1 MYSRHAAQFDRLIDA
16 CMPPEQVAILR
27 DIFTNPKATLEH
39 KGAVVLSGS
48 LVVPNIQ
55 AARWAVAQHN
65 WDYNPDKGNYT
76 FTYPSDG
83 GGMAVVICKE
93 ATDYKG
99 NGTTGKTDI
108 AIYLPVTPGDDPNV
122 VKNDVIGFFEMS
134 DGILVAPGYGDDQ
147 IGTVRHDIN
156 GRAFSPGGWG
166 VMDGAGNS
174 KPSGGSALDIATN
187 GRFLRQWS
195 AVGDNTSTGGAA
207 TDSVTVGSHSGS
219 AVDSAV
225 TVATHGVG
233 TSGTGGAHTHTA
245 ASGGAHTHT
254 TDSQGAHTH
263 TTENVTV
270 APHSPHN
277 HAIPTDNIPIGDGT
291 SGTNLVGDRALTEN
305 MAEMAHTAHDH
316 EIDSQGGHTHTAA
329 SGGAHT
335 HSTDDPGTHTHTTPS
350 LSHTITG
357 SSALSHAAVT
367 VDTVPPF
374 IYVAFLERLN
384 NSRTGL
390 GL

>member
-27 DIFTNPKATLEH
+27 DIFTNPRATLEH

-48 LVVPNIQ
+48 LVAPSIQ

-76 FTYPSDG
+76 FIYPSDG

-108 AIYLPVTPGDDPNV
+108 IIYLPVTSGDDPNV

-166 VMDGAGNS
+166 VMDGTDNS
-174 KPSGGSALDIATN
+174 KAKGGSALDIATN
-187 GRFLRQWS
+187 GRFLRQW
-195 AVGDNTSTGGAA
+195 ATVANNKSTGGAA

-225 TVATHGVG
+225 TVATHGAG
-233 TSGTGGAHTHTA
+233 TSGT
-245 ASGGAHTHT
+245 SGAHTHT
-254 TDSQGAHTH
+254 TDDA
-263 TTENVTV
+263 TV
-270 APHSPHN
+270 APHEAHN
-277 HAIPTDNIPIGDGT
+277 HAIPTDNIAIGDGS
-291 SGTNLVGDRALTEN
+291 SGTALVGNTALTGDYILE
-305 MAEMAHTAHDH
+305 HTAHDH
-316 EIDSQGGHTHTAA
+316 E
-329 SGGAHT
+329 
-335 HSTDDPGTHTHTTPS
+335 TDDPGTHTHTTPA

-357 SSALSHAAVT
+357 SSALSHGAVT

>member
-166 VMDGAGNS
+166 VMDGVDNS
-174 KPSGGSALDIATN
+174 KPNGGSALDIATN

-219 AVDSAV
+219 AVDSAIAISNHSSGNTGNTTISDPGNHQHSLSATTFGTGSEPSV
-225 TVATHGVG
+225 TVATADD
-233 TSGTGGAHTHTA
+233 TGNPISDITHSA
-245 ASGGAHTHT
+245 
-254 TDSQGAHTH
+254 
-263 TTENVTV
+263 
-270 APHSPHN
+270 HN
-277 HAIPTDNIPIGDGT
+277 HTIP
-291 SGTNLVGDRALTEN
+291 A
-305 MAEMAHTAHDH
+305 
-316 EIDSQGGHTHTAA
+316 
-329 SGGAHT
+329 
-335 HSTDDPGTHTHTTPS
+335 

-357 SSALSHAAVT
+357 SSALSHGAVT